1 MKLKFKGDIMAKS
14 IKEMIEVMEHY
25 ENGGEVEF
33 KINNLYNF
41 EWRAATPRWNWDAFE
56 YRIKKEKITIEKW
69 LIEHDNIKVV
79 VEASDIDSWLKPFA
93 TTKKLKLIESY
104 EVEI

>member
-1 MKLKFKGDIMAKS
+1 MAKT
-14 IKEMIEVMEHY
+14 IKEIIEVMEHY
-25 ENGGEVEF
+25 DNGGEVEF
-33 KINNLYNF
+33 KENNPYNF
-41 EWRAATPRWNWDAFE
+41 EWRLSTPRWNWDAFD
-56 YRIKKEKITIEKW
+56 YRIKKQKVMIEKW
-69 LIEHDNIKVV
+69 LVEENNIKVV